1 MSRPVAYTAKLEI
14 STKFADNQTYPAST
28 YYTPPFKLT
37 NFFRRSNGGIE
48 YMLMNASAGIMAHD
62 NYSIDLELAE
72 NTQLL
77 ISAQSFEKIH
87 SMPSGD
93 ASRHTKIKL
102 AANSC
107 LIFNPLPSIPFANSS
122 FTTTTDINLAT
133 ASSRLIYSEI
143 ISSGR
148 YLRNENF
155 AFRNYTSLLNIYQVK
170 RLVYR
175 DNCQLNPEQQD
186 LTAIGMF
193 EKATHLGNFIFYGFE
208 LAEKDFERLQQIL
221 NESQLDCAI
230 SQLVGNGYLIR
241 VLATGSEATLNLFKT
256 LINQLE
262 RYTSI
267 I

>member
-87 SMPSGD
+87 SMPSGE
-93 ASRHTKIKL
+93 ARRYTQIKL

-107 LIFNPLPSIPFANSS
+107 LIFNPLPSIPFANSA
-122 FTTTTDINLAT
+122 FTTTTDIHLAT
-133 ASSRLIYSEI
+133 ATSRLIYSEI

-155 AFRNYTSLLNIYQVK
+155 AFRNYTSLLNIYLAK

-175 DNCQLNPEQQD
+175 DNCQLNPAQQD

-193 EKATHLGNFIFYGFE
+193 EQATHLGNFIFYGFE
-208 LAEKDFERLQQIL
+208 LAEKDLDRLQQIL
-221 NESQLDCAI
+221 NKSQLDCAI

-241 VLATGSEATLNLFKT
+241 VLATGSEVTLKLFKA

-262 RYTSI
+262 ELAGAI
-267 I
+267 